1 MKTIYLNLGFD
12 FQNRGNL
19 DKAFLC
25 YKRVFDMDPAFE
37 DVANRIEALR
47 AAGVGTQFVGP
58 TTTPQ
63 AVPAV
68 MQQQPGETPTL
79 VSSPPD
85 VPTQYTGEGRSHVPH
100 VVRTAPGVEPQPGTP
115 GSRYRMLKKL
125 GQGAMGEVTLM
136 HDTKLDRKVAIK
148 MVRPDVEMS
157 SKQAIEMRQRFV
169 REAKT
174 AGKLTHP
181 NIVTIYDSFEGEDGV
196 AYIVMEFVEGDT
208 LKNFMKK
215 WRLTV
220 PQIKHVVTNTAR
232 GLQHAHENG
241 VFHRDVKPDNI
252 MISPKTGVVKVMDF
266 GIARLVESTMTAT
279 GNILGTP
286 AYMAPEQVAGRKV
299 DARSDVFSLGV
310 ILFELLVGERPFTGP
325 TPTEVMFAI
334 FQKEPPRPSGV
345 DPERKVSPEWDSI
358 VLRALSK
365 KPEER
370 YQTAHQLSEA
380 VRAVRA
386 K

>member
-1 MKTIYLNLGFD
+1 
-12 FQNRGNL
+12 
-19 DKAFLC
+19 
-25 YKRVFDMDPAFE
+25 
-37 DVANRIEALR
+37 
-47 AAGVGTQFVGP
+47 
-58 TTTPQ
+58 
-63 AVPAV
+63 
-68 MQQQPGETPTL
+68 
-79 VSSPPD
+79 
-85 VPTQYTGEGRSHVPH
+85 
-100 VVRTAPGVEPQPGTP
+100 VEQQPGTP
-115 GSRYRMLKKL
+115 GSRYRLLKAL
-125 GQGAMGEVTLM
+125 GKGAMGEVTLM

-181 NIVTIYDSFEGEDGV
+181 NVVTIYDSFEGEDGV

-232 GLQHAHENG
+232 GLQHAHDNG

-279 GNILGTP
+279 GNVLGTP